1 MPILNDIMDHGIIGP
16 AIHKGE
22 LIILRRLIGK
32 RFGTL
37 PAWADKRLA
46 KLSAPELEQL
56 SDRVLDAKSIDE
68 LFSK

>member
-1 MPILNDIMDHGIIGP
+1 MDHGIIGP
-16 AIHKGE
+16 AIRQGRQEGE

-37 PAWADKRLA
+37 PAWADERLA
-46 KLSAPELEQL
+46 KLSPPELEQL